1 MSDWF
6 PERPR
11 PGGPQRER
19 RLWSFGE
26 QPAQNRE
33 KIVIHA
39 VLYSAGALV
48 CSVVA
53 LVALVQIIGGDTGF
67 IVMLFFFGIPGAIIG
82 GFARQYL
89 LDVRAEPVAV
99 EGEVIRKWQKGNL
112 FIFFMPSYY
121 IYVANKI
128 FSIRRQEYAM
138 LLPGDLVRVTCFP
151 HSLTVENLERY
162 DSSTKQYVP
171 AASGAL
177 H

>member
-11 PGGPQRER
+11 PGGAQRER
-19 RLWSFGE
+19 RLWSFGDP
-26 QPAQNRE
+26 PAQTRE

-48 CSVVA
+48 WSVVA

-89 LDVRAEPVAV
+89 LDVTAEPGAV
-99 EGEVIRKWQKGNL
+99 EG
-112 FIFFMPSYY
+112 
-121 IYVANKI
+121 
-128 FSIRRQEYAM
+128 
-138 LLPGDLVRVTCFP
+138 
-151 HSLTVENLERY
+151 
-162 DSSTKQYVP
+162 
-171 AASGAL
+171 
-177 H
+177 

>member
-11 PGGPQRER
+11 PGGPQRDR

-53 LVALVQIIGGDTGF
+53 LVALVQ
-67 IVMLFFFGIPGAIIG
+67 IIG

-162 DSSTKQYVP
+162 DTSTKQYVP